1 MADEQG
7 LDQGRLVRMFP
18 QAPIKQVTGL
28 DTPIPYSKPME
39 EHVLP
44 NEDKIVEAVRQ
55 VLSTTL
61 VT

>member
-28 DTPIPYSKPME
+28 DTAIPYSKPME